1 MNHRPIDND
10 ESTLTALAEATQ
22 IDPAATDL
30 VECRRIFQTP
40 RQKSYR
46 NPLPIAENQ
55 GISFLIRWVIM
66 SL

>member
-1 MNHRPIDND
+1 MDHRPIDND

-30 VECRRIFQTP
+30 VECRRIFQTL

-46 NPLPIAENQ
+46 YALPIVENQ
-55 GISFLIRWVIM
+55 SISFLIRSVII